1 MTRDDIAKEFDRFFE
16 FDTDDRSTVT
26 STSARLFAEHIARK
40 AINAEREQC
49 AKVAEK
55 TVCDTHVPTGIKIYG
70 TKAAEAIRRRGEQ

>member
-1 MTRDDIAKEFDRFFE
+1 MNRDDITKEFDRFFE
-16 FDTDDRSTVT
+16 FDTDDRNTVT

-40 AINAEREQC
+40 AITAEREQC

-70 TKAAEAIRRRGEQ
+70 TKAAAAIRARGEK

>member
-1 MTRDDIAKEFDRFFE
+1 MNRDDIAKEFDRFFE

-49 AKVAEK
+49 AKIAAE
-55 TVCDTHVPTGIKIYG
+55 TVCDMHMPTGVKIYG
-70 TKAAEAIRRRGEQ
+70 TRAAAAIRARGEK